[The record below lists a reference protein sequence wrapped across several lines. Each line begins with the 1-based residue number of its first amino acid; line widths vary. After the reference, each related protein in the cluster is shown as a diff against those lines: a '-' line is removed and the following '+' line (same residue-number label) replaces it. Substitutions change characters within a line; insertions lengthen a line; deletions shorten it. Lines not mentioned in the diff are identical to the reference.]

1 MIPSYVLHRSTPV
14 SKIERVEFGILSADE
29 IRAMAV
35 VDVDAVQMYFRG
47 VPQTGGINDHRMGC
61 VDRRILCG
69 TCGRDMNMCPG
80 HVGCIRLPLPC
91 FNILFMDHA
100 LKCLRCVC
108 FFCSRVALCDD
119 DDVVLSADNKVR
131 FTEVYT
137 LTRNK
142 KRCPHCAAPRP
153 SYAIRASV
161 AIRTE
166 WAPNVEFCSD
176 EERERAFVQFTA
188 IDALSILSG
197 ISDADATLLG
207 FGGSHP
213 RDLMVQNILV
223 PPPIAR
229 PSITSSEGSRTRG
242 QDDITLRLQ
251 EINKRAIDLR
261 SLLDALPPSTDDP
274 LGAID
279 IMLRDALPAALDL
292 AMTQRPLAAPRL
304 SADIIDRW
312 MRLQCEVFGYMNS
325 NGAQARRAIGT
336 GRGASTG
343 KCLASRI
350 RGKDGRVRGNLS
362 GKRVNFS
369 ARSVITPDPTLDLD
383 QVGVPEHIAMI
394 LTFPER
400 VTASNISEL
409 RERVVNGPAHL
420 FGAQTVITPD
430 GKVISLDQCS
440 DRKTI
445 QVAYGWVV
453 ERHMRTGDYVIFN
466 RQPSLHRMS
475 TMGHRVVV
483 VKNQTFR
490 LNVSVTTPYNADFDG
505 DEMNAHLVQSSN
517 ATAEVAQ
524 LMGVRH
530 QLISPQSNKPCMGIV
545 QDTLLGAYKLT
556 QPGVLID
563 RERMMRYIAW
573 IKFPVRPYVLPP
585 PAICSPVER
594 WTGHQLLSMILPV
607 TMSYT
612 NGAPPKTGVAPSGV
626 AICDGLLVFGVL
638 SKVTL
643 GATSNG
649 IVDVMYREYGPSVT
663 IQFMSDIQRIIGQWL
678 MSFGFSV
685 GVADCTMTEPGHREV
700 DIGVQ
705 SAFTSACAIMTAEVP
720 LALKQEAESTV
731 QRILSRL
738 ITPNVAY
745 LAPRNAINEMVQAGS
760 KGNPVNIA
768 QICACVG
775 QQTRDGT
782 RITATGTNTRTLP
795 CFAHDET
802 SVNARGFVHNPFS
815 LGLTPVEFF
824 FHAMGGREGLVD
836 TAVKTATSGY
846 IQRCMVKATEEMT
859 AMYDGTVRDA
869 QSSVVQFVYGGDAN
883 DPCRIERSKLPALT
897 MTRAAICNAMCGRAP
912 PCAAESSAVERVWR
926 ICAAVRSRAVSPVA
940 PVISTDVLFPFSLER
955 LVSTWVSV
963 SPHHE
968 PNPNGRT
975 AGCGGEDGC
984 VRMEC
989 DSDAVVTAEMV
1000 LVALVEL
1007 EQAIRAKSRGNVD
1020 CLCASIWFYVNARVV
1035 RGLGLNAIGLRQ
1047 LCDAIELRSLRAV
1060 VAGGDAV
1067 GVIAAQSLGEPATQ
1081 MTLNT
1086 FHLSGRANVGVSAG
1100 IPRLR
1105 EIIGGCKVI
1114 QTPMNTL
1121 RLVDSS
1127 NAESLVGR
1135 LPLLGVKDS
1144 VVRVEMRYEPDPFV
1158 VDGALC
1164 DDELV
1169 LAMHAYIVGE
1179 QPKGMSS
1186 WTARIQLNKAKLRN
1200 YMLDPPSFAVHLG
1213 HQLAAHEVVLGKMYI
1228 VSSEANSVEWW
1239 IRVRVMDIRGAMDDP
1254 FIDDEHTQTRE
1265 RGIVHRRVLAM
1276 IDSVNIIGHCNIQLA
1291 MTSEMDVWNETAC
1304 AHVKET
1310 VIQVRGNVLESIGGL
1325 EEIDWSNCTSNDINE
1340 VNVVLGIEAATAVL
1354 YAELRET
1361 ISSDTYVDP
1370 RHIML
1375 ITDTMTHNGFIM
1387 PINRHG
1393 LEKTTSGPLAR
1404 CSFEETVEVLK
1415 DAAIYGEVDRVT
1427 NAITSSVIIGQE
1439 ASIGTGSFSV
1449 YLSDDSLPLN
1459 AIKSS
1464 HASNMTK
1471 TTVRRARCAVP
1482 SYPES
1487 IEYVDVRDWL

>member
-1 MIPSYVLHRSTPV
+1 MIPSYVLHQSTPL
-14 SKIERVEFGILSADE
+14 SKVERVEFGILSANE
-29 IRAMAV
+29 IGSMAV
-35 VDVDAVQMYFRG
+35 VHIDAVQAYARG
-47 VPQTGGINDHRMGC
+47 VPLQRGINDHRMGSI
-61 VDRRILCG
+61 DRRIPCG
-69 TCGRDMNMCPG
+69 TCGRDMNTCPG
-80 HVGCIRLPLPC
+80 HVGCINLPLPC

-108 FFCSRVALCDD
+108 FFCSRVSISTDD
-119 DDVVLSADNKVR
+119 DAVLATDNKAR
-131 FTEVYT
+131 FAEVYT
-137 LTRNK
+137 MTRNK
-142 KRCPHCAAPRP
+142 KRCPHCGGPRP
-153 SYAIRASV
+153 SYAIKASV
-161 AIRTE
+161 AIQAE
-166 WAPNVEFCSD
+166 WASNAEFEST
-176 EERERAFVQFTA
+176 EERERASLPFTA
-188 IDALSILSG
+188 IDALSILDG
-197 ISDADATLLG
+197 VTDADALLLG

-213 RDLMVQNILV
+213 RDLIVQNLLV

-251 EINKRAIDLR
+251 EINKRSIELR
-261 SLLDALPPSTDDP
+261 SLLAGLPPSPDP
-274 LGAID
+274 LRAID
-279 IMLRDALPAALDL
+279 RLLAEILPTATDL
-292 AMTQRPLAAPRL
+292 VKADRPMMTATSLP
-304 SADIIDRW
+304 SEIHDKW

-336 GRGASTG
+336 GRGASSG

-383 QVGVPEHIAMI
+383 QVGVPEQIATT

-400 VTASNISEL
+400 VTAANINEM
-409 RERVVNGPAHL
+409 RERVMNGPAHL

-430 GKVISLDQCS
+430 GKVISLDQCT
-440 DRKTI
+440 DRNGI
-445 QVAYGWVV
+445 QIAYGWVV
-453 ERHMRTGDYVIFN
+453 ERHMRTGDHVIFN

-483 VKNQTFR
+483 VKNKTFR

-517 ATAEVAQ
+517 ATAEVAI
-524 LMGVRH
+524 LMGVAN
-530 QLISPQSNKPCMGIV
+530 QVISPQSNKPCMGIV
-545 QDTLLGAYKLT
+545 QDTLLGAFKLT

-563 RERMMRYIAW
+563 RERMMRYVSW
-573 IKFPVRPYVLPP
+573 IKFPARAYVLPP
-585 PAICSPVER
+585 PAIARPVER
-594 WTGHQLLSMILPV
+594 WTGHQLISMILPPG
-607 TMSYT
+607 MIYT
-612 NGAPPKTGVAPSGV
+612 SGPQPLTGASPTCV
-626 AICDGLLVFGVL
+626 AIRDGVVVFGVL
-638 SKVTL
+638 SKSTL
-643 GATSNG
+643 GATSGG
-649 IVDVMYREYGPSVT
+649 IIDVMYREFGPSATVH
-663 IQFMSDIQRIIGQWL
+663 FMSDIQRVIGQWL

-685 GVADCTMTEPGHREV
+685 GIADCTITDAGHHDV
-700 DIGVQ
+700 GSDVTC
-705 SAFTSACAIMTAEVP
+705 AFSSACAIVTADVP
-720 LALKQEAESTV
+720 IAMQAEAESTV

-738 ITPNVAY
+738 ISPNVAF
-745 LAPRNAINEMVQAGS
+745 LAPNNAINAMVKAGS

-782 RITATGTNTRTLP
+782 RITATGANTRTLP

-883 DPCRIERSKLPALT
+883 DPCRLERLKLPALT
-897 MTRAAICNAMCGRAP
+897 MTRSAICIAMCGHTP
-912 PCAAESSAVERVWR
+912 PSIPETCAVERVCR
-926 ICAAVRSRAVSPVA
+926 LCATIRTCSVSPVSKA
-940 PVISTDVLFPFSLER
+940 ISTDVLLPLSPDR
-955 LVSTWVSV
+955 LMSMWVSPASLHPGTKDTPSHTV
-963 SPHHE
+963 
-968 PNPNGRT
+968 
-975 AGCGGEDGC
+975 D
-984 VRMEC
+984 
-989 DSDAVVTAEMV
+989 AEMV
-1000 LVALVEL
+1000 FAALVQL
-1007 EQAIRAKSRGNVD
+1007 EETIRAKSRGNVD
-1020 CLCASIWFYVNARVV
+1020 CLCAAIWFYVNPRAV
-1035 RGLGLNAIGLRQ
+1035 RSLGLCAAGLEL
-1047 LCDAIELRSLRAV
+1047 LCQTIEVRSLRAA

-1121 RLVDSS
+1121 RLVDQRT
-1127 NAESLVGR
+1127 APELVAR

-1144 VVRVEMRYEPDPFV
+1144 IVRVEMRHEPDLFTC
-1158 VDGALC
+1158 GA
-1164 DDELV
+1164 DAKPGDV
-1169 LAMHAYIVGE
+1169 HALAMHRYLVGE
-1179 QPKGMSS
+1179 MPSGMSS
-1186 WTARIQLNKAKLRN
+1186 WTARVQLNKAKLMD
-1200 YMLDPPSFAVHLG
+1200 YKLDPPSFAAHLSRE
-1213 HQLAAHEVVLGKMYI
+1213 LLRHEPVLGKMYI
-1228 VSSEANSVEWW
+1228 VSSEANCIEWW
-1239 IRVRVMDIRGAMDDP
+1239 IRFRVMDIGSAMEDLGSN
-1254 FIDDEHTQTRE
+1254 EHTDVRE
-1265 RGIVHRRVLAM
+1265 RAVVHRRVLAM
-1276 IDSVNIIGHCNIQLA
+1276 VNSLSVIGHCDITLA
-1291 MTSEMDVWNETAC
+1291 VAVEEDTWNEDAG
-1304 AHVKET
+1304 VQVRET
-1310 VIQVRGNVLESIGGL
+1310 VIHARGNVLDTIGGL
-1325 EEIDWSNCTSNDINE
+1325 AEVDWPNCTSNDINE
-1340 VNVVLGIEAATAVL
+1340 VNVVLGIEAAAAVL
-1354 YAELRET
+1354 FSELRET

-1375 ITDTMTHNGFIM
+1375 ITDTMSHNGFIM

-1427 NAITSSVIIGQE
+1427 NAITSSVMIGQE
-1439 ASIGTGSFSV
+1439 ASIGSGSFDV
-1449 YLSDDSLPLN
+1449 YLSCDSLPLKTGRCSRPLN
-1459 AIKSS
+1459 V
-1464 HASNMTK
+1464 TK
-1471 TTVRRARCAVP
+1471 TRLRRARSMVP
-1482 SYPES
+1482 PYPES
-1487 IEYVDVRDWL
+1487 LEYVDTRDWK

>member
-1 MIPSYVLHRSTPV
+1 MIPSYVLHHSARV
-14 SKIERVEFGILSADE
+14 SKVDRVEFGILSADE
-29 IRAMAV
+29 IRSMSV
-35 VDVDAVQMYFRG
+35 VDIDVVQTYVRG

-80 HVGCIRLPLPC
+80 HVGCICLPLPC

-108 FFCSRVALCDD
+108 YFCCRVAVCSD
-119 DDVVLSADNKVR
+119 DDVNRSSDNKAR
-131 FTEVYT
+131 FTEIYNIA
-137 LTRNK
+137 RNK

-153 SYAIRASV
+153 SYSIRASV
-161 AIRTE
+161 AIRAE
-166 WAPNVEFCSD
+166 WASTVEFESA
-176 EERERAFVQFTA
+176 EERERALRPFTA

-197 ISDADATLLG
+197 ISEADSVFLG
-207 FGGSHP
+207 FGSSHP

-229 PSITSSEGSRTRG
+229 PSIASSEGSRTRG

-251 EINKRAIDLR
+251 EVNKRAIELR
-261 SLLDALPPSTDDP
+261 ALLSALPAVDDP
-274 LGAID
+274 LHGIDRLLDGALPSAID
-279 IMLRDALPAALDL
+279 LRKTL
-292 AMTQRPLAAPRL
+292 RPLGAPVI
-304 SADIIDRW
+304 SAEINDKW

-325 NGAQARRAIGT
+325 NGAQARRAIGS
-336 GRGASTG
+336 GRGSSSG

-350 RGKDGRVRGNLS
+350 RGKEGRVRGNLS

-400 VTASNISEL
+400 VTASNIKEL
-409 RERVVNGPAHL
+409 RERVINGPSHP
-420 FGAQTVITPD
+420 FGAQTVITAD
-430 GKVISLDQCS
+430 GKVISLDQCT
-440 DRKTI
+440 DRAAI
-445 QVAYGWVV
+445 PVAYGWVV
-453 ERHMRTGDYVIFN
+453 ERHMRSGDHVIFN

-483 VKNQTFR
+483 VKNRTFR

-517 ATAEVAQ
+517 ANAEVS
-524 LMGVRH
+524 LLLGVRH

-556 QPGVLID
+556 QPGVLLD
-563 RERMMRYIAW
+563 RERMMRYISW
-573 IKFPVRPYVLPP
+573 IKYPVRPYTLPP
-585 PAICSPVER
+585 PAIARPVER

-607 TMSYT
+607 DMMFTY
-612 NGAPPKTGVAPSGV
+612 GAPPVAGVSPTCV
-626 AICDGLLVFGVL
+626 AICNGSFVFGVL

-643 GATSNG
+643 GATANG
-649 IVDVMYREYGPSVT
+649 IIDVLCREYGPSTT
-663 IQFMSDIQRIIGQWL
+663 IQFMGDIQRVTGQWL

-685 GVADCTMTEPGHREV
+685 GVADCVMTEPGHREV
-700 DIGVQ
+700 DIRVQ
-705 SAFTSACAIMTAEVP
+705 SAFTSACEIMATAIP
-720 LALKQEAESTV
+720 SSLKPEAESTV

-738 ITPNVAY
+738 ITPNSAF
-745 LAPRNAINEMVQAGS
+745 LTNRNAINEMVQAGS

-782 RITATGTNTRTLP
+782 RISSTGANTRTLP
-795 CFAHDET
+795 CFVHDET

-869 QSSVVQFVYGGDAN
+869 QSSVVQFVYGVDGN
-883 DPCRIERSKLPALT
+883 DPCRVERFKLQALT
-897 MTRAAICNAMCGRAP
+897 MSRAAICVAMCGRSAP
-912 PCAAESSAVERVWR
+912 AVAEARAVERVWR
-926 ICAAVRSRAVSPVA
+926 LCVSIRGSALSPVA
-940 PVISTDVLFPFSLER
+940 SAVSVDVLLPFSPARLMMTWASSRVREPTACAGGVVADAER
-955 LVSTWVSV
+955 
-963 SPHHE
+963 
-968 PNPNGRT
+968 
-975 AGCGGEDGC
+975 
-984 VRMEC
+984 
-989 DSDAVVTAEMV
+989 V

-1007 EQAIRAKSRGNVD
+1007 EQTIRAKSRGNVD
-1020 CLCASIWFYVNARVV
+1020 CLCASIWFHVNARAV
-1035 RGLGLNAIGLRQ
+1035 RELRLDEAGLLQ
-1047 LCDAIELRSLRAV
+1047 LCAAIELRSLRAV
-1060 VAGGDAV
+1060 VSGGDAV

-1114 QTPMNTL
+1114 QTPVTTL
-1121 RLVDSS
+1121 RLVDVH
-1127 NAESLVGR
+1127 NAEQLVGR
-1135 LPLLGVKDS
+1135 LPLLGVKASAVRLDMLHEPAVFVCCDCAPKEDAVS
-1144 VVRVEMRYEPDPFV
+1144 LTMHSYVVGNDLPT
-1158 VDGALC
+1158 
-1164 DDELV
+1164 
-1169 LAMHAYIVGE
+1169 
-1179 QPKGMSS
+1179 GMSS
-1186 WTARIQLNKAKLRN
+1186 WVARIQLHKAKLLSYN
-1200 YMLDPPSFAVHLG
+1200 LDPPSFALQLS
-1213 HQLAAHEVVLGKMYI
+1213 HQLSSRQSALGKFYV
-1228 VSSEANSVEWW
+1228 VSSESNVGEWW
-1239 IRVRVMDIRGAMDDP
+1239 IRLRVMDIVCTMKEMG
-1254 FIDDEHTQTRE
+1254 ISEHSDARE
-1265 RGIVHRRVLAM
+1265 RAVVHRLTLAM
-1276 IDSVNIIGHCNIQLA
+1276 MDSVNIIGHCHIKVAVIGDIDTWKEHLCVH
-1291 MTSEMDVWNETAC
+1291 E
-1304 AHVKET
+1304 KET
-1310 VIQVRGNVLESIGGL
+1310 VIQVRGNVLDSIGGL
-1325 EEIDWSNCTSNDINE
+1325 SDVDWVRCTSNDIHE
-1340 VNVVLGIEAATAVL
+1340 VNLVLGIEAATAVL
-1354 YAELRET
+1354 FAELRET

-1370 RHIML
+1370 RHVML
-1375 ITDTMTHNGFIM
+1375 IADTMTHNGFIM

-1393 LEKTTSGPLAR
+1393 LEKTTSGPLVR

-1415 DAAIYGEVDRVT
+1415 DAAIFGEIDRVS

-1439 ASIGTGSFSV
+1439 ASIGTGSFGV
-1449 YLSDDSLPLN
+1449 YLSSDSLPLN
-1459 AIKSS
+1459 ASRSS
-1464 HASNMTK
+1464 RARNITK
-1471 TTVRRARCAVP
+1471 TVVRRIRSV
-1482 SYPES
+1482 SKYPES
-1487 IEYVDVRDWL
+1487 MEYVDVRDWV

>member
-1 MIPSYVLHRSTPV
+1 
-14 SKIERVEFGILSADE
+14 
-29 IRAMAV
+29 MAV
-35 VDVDAVQMYFRG
+35 VDIDAVQMYFRG

-69 TCGRDMNMCPG
+69 TCGRDVNMCPG

-100 LKCLRCVC
+100 LKCLRSVC
-108 FFCSRVALCDD
+108 FFCSRVALCDND
-119 DDVVLSADNKVR
+119 GVVLSTDNKVR
-131 FTEVYT
+131 FNEVYT

-142 KRCPHCAAPRP
+142 KRCPHCHAPRP
-153 SYAIRASV
+153 SYSIKASV

-166 WAPNVEFCSD
+166 WAPNAEFASD
-176 EERERAFVQFTA
+176 DERERAFLLFTA
-188 IDALSILSG
+188 IDALSILNG
-197 ISDADATLLG
+197 ISDTDAKLLG

-213 RDLMVQNILV
+213 RDLIVQNILV

-251 EINKRAIDLR
+251 EINKRAIELR
-261 SLLDALPPSTDDP
+261 SLLNALPSKPDDP
-274 LGAID
+274 LSAID
-279 IMLRDALPAALDL
+279 QLLQDALPAAVDL
-292 AMTQRPLAAPRL
+292 AKTHRPLATPTL
-304 SADIIDRW
+304 SADINEKW
-312 MRLQCEVFGYMNS
+312 VRLQCEVFGYMNS

-336 GRGASTG
+336 GRGTSAG

-383 QVGVPEHIAMI
+383 QVGVPEHIAMV

-400 VTASNISEL
+400 VTASNINEL
-409 RERVVNGPAHL
+409 RQRVMNGPNHL
-420 FGAQTVITPD
+420 FGAQTVITLD
-430 GKVISLDQCS
+430 GKVISLDQCT
-440 DRKTI
+440 DRNTI

-453 ERHMRTGDYVIFN
+453 ERHMRTGDHVIFN

-563 RERMMRYIAW
+563 RERMMRYLAW
-573 IKFPVRPYVLPP
+573 IKFPLRPYTLPL
-585 PAICSPVER
+585 PAIAHPVER
-594 WTGHQLLSMILPV
+594 WTGHQLLSMLLPPN
-607 TMSYT
+607 MGYT
-612 NGAPPKTGVAPSGV
+612 NGAPPKTGVAPTGV
-626 AICDGLLVFGVL
+626 AIRNGALVFGVL

-649 IVDVMYREYGPSVT
+649 IIDVMYREYGPSVT
-663 IQFMSDIQRIIGQWL
+663 IQFMSDIQRVIGQWL

-685 GVADCTMTEPGHREV
+685 GIADCTMMEEGHHDV
-700 DIGVQ
+700 DVGVQ
-705 SAFTSACAIMTAEVP
+705 AAFESACAIMDADVP
-720 LALKQEAESTV
+720 IALKPEAESTV

-782 RITATGTNTRTLP
+782 RIAATGTNTRTLP
-795 CFAHDET
+795 CFAHGET

-869 QSSVVQFVYGGDAN
+869 QSSVVQFVYGGDGN
-883 DPCRIERSKLPALT
+883 DPCRIERTKFPALT
-897 MTRAAICNAMCGRAP
+897 MTRAAIAIAMCGREAP
-912 PCAAESSAVERVWR
+912 SPAETSAIERVWR
-926 ICAAVRSRAVSPVA
+926 ICAAVRASALSPVA
-940 PVISTDVLFPFSLER
+940 PVISTDVLFPFSLSR
-955 LVSTWVSV
+955 LMATWV
-963 SPHHE
+963 PTPPQHM
-968 PNPNGRT
+968 PRT
-975 AGCGGEDGC
+975 PTTGPAGPAGPATRTGPTETDETCET
-984 VRMEC
+984 VETVEMAETV
-989 DSDAVVTAEMV
+989 DATMV

-1007 EQAIRAKSRGNVD
+1007 EQSIRAKSRGNVD
-1020 CLCASIWFYVNARVV
+1020 CLCASIWFYVNARAV
-1035 RGLGLNAIGLRQ
+1035 RALALSATGLQQ
-1047 LCDAIELRSLRAV
+1047 LCDAIRMRSLRAV

-1105 EIIGGCKVI
+1105 EIIGGCKAI
-1114 QTPMNTL
+1114 QTPVNTL
-1121 RLVDSS
+1121 RLVNPQD
-1127 NAESLVGR
+1127 ATELVGR

-1144 VVRVEMRYEPDPFV
+1144 VVRVEMRHEPDLFACGE
-1158 VDGALC
+1158 DSTTQGDAIA
-1164 DDELV
+1164 
-1169 LAMHAYIVGE
+1169 LAMHAYIAGE
-1179 QPKGMSS
+1179 QPTGMSS
-1186 WTARIQLNKAKLRN
+1186 WTARIQLNKAKLIN
-1200 YMLDPPSFAVHLG
+1200 YKLDPPSFATNLG
-1213 HQLAAHEVVLGKMYI
+1213 HQLTLHEATLGKMYI
-1228 VSSEANSVEWW
+1228 VSSEANCAEWW
-1239 IRVRVMDIRGAMDDP
+1239 IRVRVMDIQSTMESLG
-1254 FIDDEHTQTRE
+1254 ITEHTEARE
-1265 RGIVHRRVLAM
+1265 RGVVHRRILAM
-1276 IDSVNIIGHCNIQLA
+1276 IDSVNIIGHCSIQLA
-1291 MTSEMDVWNETAC
+1291 MTSEIDTWNEATC
-1304 AHVKET
+1304 THTKET
-1310 VIQVRGNVLESIGGL
+1310 VIQVRGNVLDSIGGL
-1325 EEIDWSNCTSNDINE
+1325 SEIDWPNCTSNDINE
-1340 VNVVLGIEAATAVL
+1340 VNTVLGIEAATAVL
-1354 YAELRET
+1354 FAELRET

-1439 ASIGTGSFSV
+1439 ASIGTGAFSV

-1459 AIKSS
+1459 ASKSS

-1471 TTVRRARCAVP
+1471 TSVRRVLAVATA
-1482 SYPES
+1482 YTES
-1487 IEYVDVRDWL
+1487 IEFVDVRDWV